1 MKNNVEVRQYMIYIR
16 ADANEM
22 IGTGHV
28 MRCLSIAG
36 ELKRQ
41 GEDVTFL
48 IADERSKKMIVEKGF
63 LVICLHSTWNDLEQE
78 LDGLLHII
86 EEEKITLLMIDSYY
100 VTEYYL
106 QELHQHTRL
115 VYIDDL
121 NTFLYSVDL
130 LINYN
135 IYAPQLDYEK
145 CYKRA
150 GFFTKFLL
158 GCKYVPLR
166 EEFRDACHKQREQ
179 VLRIMITSGGTD
191 SYNVIGN
198 LLEVLCYQEWFSD
211 FQYDIIVGRFNQN
224 RKMLQERWKS
234 FENVHFFCNVPNM
247 SDYMKQ
253 CDIAVTAAGSTVY
266 ELCACG
272 VPSIIY
278 TFADNQL
285 AIAHTVSEMSLLPWV
300 GDVREDLKTCMDNI
314 ISEIESL
321 KNDKGIRNR
330 QSQGMMHLVDGKGCA
345 RIVKEIREDFLC

>member
-1 MKNNVEVRQYMIYIR
+1 MVYIR
-16 ADANEM
+16 ADANEV
-22 IGTGHV
+22 IGSGHV
-28 MRCLSIAG
+28 MRCLAIAE

-63 LVICLHSTWNDLEQE
+63 LVICLHSIWNDLEQE
-78 LDGLLHII
+78 LDSLLRII
-86 EEEKITLLMIDSYY
+86 GEEKITLLMIDSYY

-106 QELHQHTRL
+106 WELRRYTQL

-121 NTFLYSVDL
+121 NTFLYPVDL

-135 IYAPQLDYEK
+135 IYSSQLDYEK

-150 GFFTKFLL
+150 GLFTKFLL
-158 GCKYVPLR
+158 GCEYVPLR
-166 EEFRDACHKQREQ
+166 EEFRDVCHTKKEQ
-179 VLRIMITSGGTD
+179 VFRVMVTSGGTD

-198 LLEVLCYQEWFSD
+198 LLEVLCLQEWFAD
-211 FQYDIIVGRFNQN
+211 IQYDIIVGRFNQN
-224 RKMLQERWKS
+224 REMLEEKWKLY
-234 FENVHFFCNVPNM
+234 ENIHFFYNVPNM
-247 SDYMKQ
+247 SEYMKQ

-285 AIAHTVSEMSLLPWV
+285 AIARTVSEMGLLPWV
-300 GDVREDLKTCMDNI
+300 GDVRENMKSCMDNI
-314 ISEIESL
+314 ISEIENL
-321 KNDKGIRNR
+321 KNDKGNRNR
-330 QSQGMMHLVDGKGCA
+330 QSQNMTHLVDGKGCA
-345 RIVKEIREDFLC
+345 RIVKEIKEIFLC